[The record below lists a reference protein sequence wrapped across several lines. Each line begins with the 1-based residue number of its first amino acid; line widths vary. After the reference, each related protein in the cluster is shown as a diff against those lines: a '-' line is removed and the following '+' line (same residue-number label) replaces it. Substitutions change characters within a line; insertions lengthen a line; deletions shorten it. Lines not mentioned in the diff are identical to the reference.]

1 MLQVEVLTQSKMD
14 KTAVQHVV
22 YNLEQNTLARI
33 KREIEAAKVT
43 TPPSHRHDD
52 SSSRLGM
59 TTMLWL

>member
-1 MLQVEVLTQSKMD
+1 MEVLTQSKMD

-43 TPPSHRHDD
+43 HTAKPP
-52 SSSRLGM
+52 
-59 TTMLWL
+59 